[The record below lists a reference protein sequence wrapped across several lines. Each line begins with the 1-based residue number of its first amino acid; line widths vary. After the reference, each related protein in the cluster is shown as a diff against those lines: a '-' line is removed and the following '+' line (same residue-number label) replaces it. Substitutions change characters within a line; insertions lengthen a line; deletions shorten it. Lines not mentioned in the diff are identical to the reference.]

1 MTFGE
6 RLRECRKAKGL
17 TQKKLGEKS
26 GVHINTIIYYE
37 NDSIEPKL
45 FTISCIATA
54 LGVSIDYLAGL
65 SKYKYPN
72 K

>member
-6 RLRECRKAKGL
+6 RLRECRKAKYW
-17 TQKKLGEKS
+17 TQQKLAEKS
-26 GVHINTIIYYE
+26 GVHINTIRYYE
-37 NDSIEPKL
+37 GDKGDPKL
-45 FTISCIATA
+45 FNISCIATA